1 MKKFNAVNL
10 NQLLSGEKN
19 KERRFAK
26 NKSFFVSK
34 QQYLASFIY

>member
-1 MKKFNAVNL
+1 MKKFNAVDL

-26 NKSFFVSK
+26 KQVFSFPNS
-34 QQYLASFIY
+34 SI